1 MSIVTVRTKQ
11 GKEKMA
17 TKKQAHALAEKLGGI
32 IEDDGWALQLLAPV
46 NHVSGATGNHTACYP
61 LEDTTRAEG
70 WNWIYQDLKSYSF
83 ILCEG
88 YCEALDVKEYHE

>member
-1 MSIVTVRTKQ
+1 MRFTCSFEISIVRVRTKQ
-11 GKEKMA
+11 GKEK
-17 TKKQAHALAEKLGGI
+17 